1 MAINFTSEL
10 TISVAVADWNAAR
23 DWYREKL
30 GLEEGF
36 VVEEGG
42 WAEFAVPGGAIL
54 GLNALNGEPHPGP
67 GGTTLTL
74 GVKNLDEA
82 RAALEA
88 AGVQFLGD
96 TEEMPG
102 MVRLATFQD
111 PDGNVMMLAQNLM
124 QP

>member
-1 MAINFTSEL
+1 MAIDFTSEL
-10 TISVAVADWNAAR
+10 TISVAVSDWNAAR
-23 DWYREKL
+23 AWYREKL
-30 GLEEGF
+30 GFEEGF

-54 GLNALNGEPHPGP
+54 GLNALNGEPHPGA

-82 RAALEA
+82 RTALEG
-88 AGVQFLGD
+88 AGVQFLGPTD
-96 TEEMPG
+96 EMPG